1 MKYAFACVVFMCLL
15 VGCDS
20 KDKAEASSKG
30 KTDASIDP
38 AEIQRQFVVTIEDT
52 INKADPEM
60 QKPVSVTTSEGDS
73 TWSMSYK
80 GKYKYD
86 VQKTN
91 SLVSP
96 FMGTVSWE
104 VTQYSD
110 GKPIDIPVTLDATYA
125 YQGGRWKIKS
135 LVSTSRG
142 ESYPVDGYD
151 KIFHYPE
158 D

>member
-1 MKYAFACVVFMCLL
+1 MKYPFACIVLMFSL
-15 VGCDS
+15 VGCGS
-20 KDKAEASSKG
+20 KDKTE
-30 KTDASIDP
+30 ASIDP
-38 AEIQRQFVVTIEDT
+38 AEIQRQFVFTIEDA
-52 INKADPEM
+52 INKANPEM
-60 QKPVSVTTSEGDS
+60 QKPVSATTSAGNS

-96 FMGTVSWE
+96 YSGTVSWD

-110 GKPIDIPVTLDATYA
+110 GKPLDLQVTLDATYA
-125 YQGGRWKIKS
+125 YQEGRWKIKS

-142 ESYPVDGYD
+142 ESYTVDGYD
-151 KIFHYPE
+151 KIFLYPE

>member
-1 MKYAFACVVFMCLL
+1 
-15 VGCDS
+15 
-20 KDKAEASSKG
+20 
-30 KTDASIDP
+30 
-38 AEIQRQFVVTIEDT
+38 
-52 INKADPEM
+52 M
-60 QKPVSVTTSEGDS
+60 QKPVSVTTSAGDS

-96 FMGTVSWE
+96 FLGTVSWD

-110 GKPIDIPVTLDATYA
+110 SKPLDVQITLDATYA

-135 LVSTSRG
+135 LVKTSRG
-142 ESYPVDGYD
+142 ESYTVDGYD